1 MKTSLEISVIRSEAQ
16 YRKYLAEVD
25 HLMDIDPPMNSP
37 DGRLLDTLVIL
48 IEAYEKQKGWELPEP
63 DSPVEVIK
71 TRMENLGLK
80 QTDLVDVI
88 GDKSVVSKVLNGSRK
103 LTYSMIVPLSR
114 LLKVPAELLLESR

>member
-48 IEAYEKQKGWELPEP
+48 IEAYEKKKGWELPEP

-103 LTYSMIVPLSR
+103 LTYSMIAPLSR

>member
-48 IEAYEKQKGWELPEP
+48 IEAYEKKKGWELPEP

-71 TRMENLGLK
+71 TIMENLGLK

-103 LTYSMIVPLSR
+103 LTYSMIAPLSR